1 MNEFFL
7 KIVNMSISASW
18 LILAVLILR
27 LFIKRAPK
35 CITVLLWGI
44 VAVRLICPISI
55 ESVMSLVPSAETI
68 SYEITV
74 DSPSDSSSDIP
85 DIDHDTAPTTGEEH
99 IQMPDTSVSAAP
111 KVNII
116 SIVSLVWISGA
127 VIMLAYTAVS
137 YFRLKSKIATAVL
150 LRDNIFQSE
159 NVVSPFVLGVV
170 KPKIYLP
177 FNMKETDIELVSAH
191 ENAHIRRKDHIWKPL
206 GFLILTIHW
215 FNPLVWFGYVILCKD
230 IELACDE
237 KVIKNFDTEQK
248 ADYSQALL
256 VCSVNRRMI
265 AACPLAFGEVSV
277 KERVKSV
284 ISYKKPAF
292 WIIIAAILVSVIVAV
307 CFLTNP
313 QTTENEPDAQTLE
326 STSDTQSNESEIS
339 EESTVPEESTDV
351 TTVDTEETAEKTI
364 EDAKTIG
371 EALEILFPDVDLDI
385 ENISKLGVR
394 YSDIKPSIYVEDKA
408 EVSAILD
415 TVKNAPLISYEDGEG
430 MPGWFASVT
439 FYSNDGEKLF
449 GFRAGENAIY
459 FNYGGDRLTT
469 KEGYFAELCEFIE
482 LMEETTAPKETI
494 PEETIPEETT
504 APSVVAPNEIEWQ
517 QYLAYTDYDA
527 DTKHYQSSDGG
538 EEVFV
543 EGSGI
548 KSISGTANQSAAGE
562 FILNGENLNHL
573 ARMEIGNDDY
583 YGGLYLGISMN
594 LYHLT
599 ADNEFIGACNEAVT
613 VSYDGSVVKDSA
625 ATANDFFTISINGNR
640 IAVKSVVMGKGN
652 GHQDYYF
659 VLDTDIT
666 RNDIKEIAFEWK
678 AK

>member
-74 DSPSDSSSDIP
+74 DSPSDSSIDIP

-137 YFRLKSKIATAVL
+137 YFRLKSKIVTAVL

-215 FNPLVWFGYVILCKD
+215 FNPLVWLGYVILCKD

-256 VCSVNRRMI
+256 ACSVNRRMI

-292 WIIIAAILVSVIVAV
+292 WIIIAAILASVIVAV

-326 STSDTQSNESEIS
+326 STSDTQSNESELS

-351 TTVDTEETAEKTI
+351 TTADTEETAEKTI

-371 EALEILFPDVDLDI
+371 EALEILFPDVDLDT
-385 ENISKLGVR
+385 ENISKLGVLI
-394 YSDIKPSIYVEDKA
+394 SDMEPSTYVEDKA
-408 EVSAILD
+408 EVLD
-415 TVKNAPLISYEDGEG
+415 IFNTVKNAPIVSYEKTLGS
-430 MPGWFASVT
+430 PGWFAAIT
-439 FYSNDGEKLF
+439 FYGNDGEKLF
-449 GFRAGENAIY
+449 GFRVSETVISLGYNVY
-459 FNYGGDRLTT
+459 RFTT
-469 KEGYFAELCEFIE
+469 EEGYFAEICEFI
-482 LMEETTAPKETI
+482 
-494 PEETIPEETT
+494 
-504 APSVVAPNEIEWQ
+504 
-517 QYLAYTDYDA
+517 
-527 DTKHYQSSDGG
+527 
-538 EEVFV
+538 
-543 EGSGI
+543 
-548 KSISGTANQSAAGE
+548 KSLE
-562 FILNGENLNHL
+562 
-573 ARMEIGNDDY
+573 
-583 YGGLYLGISMN
+583 
-594 LYHLT
+594 
-599 ADNEFIGACNEAVT
+599 
-613 VSYDGSVVKDSA
+613 K
-625 ATANDFFTISINGNR
+625 
-640 IAVKSVVMGKGN
+640 
-652 GHQDYYF
+652 
-659 VLDTDIT
+659 
-666 RNDIKEIAFEWK
+666 
-678 AK
+678 